1 MQQDLAP
8 NANIKKIEP
17 VIEKKEA
24 GGDEE
29 DEDLDDILL
38 DDPAAFIERQSSVE
52 VGAELQA
59 QFTDDPKALRRERE
73 LAKKKEEEKKEE
85 ERK

>member
-1 MQQDLAP
+1 MAP

-85 ERK
+85 EKK

>member
-1 MQQDLAP
+1 MAP

-24 GGDEE
+24 EADEE

-59 QFTDDPKALRRERE
+59 
-73 LAKKKEEEKKEE
+73 
-85 ERK
+85 

>member
-8 NANIKKIEP
+8 NAKIKKIEP
-17 VIEKKEA
+17 VIEKKEVE
-24 GGDEE
+24 GEE
-29 DEDLDDILL
+29 DEDLDDLLL

-59 QFTDDPKALRRERE
+59 
-73 LAKKKEEEKKEE
+73 
-85 ERK
+85 